1 MNRFRQVQLVTE
13 ADGRARWREL
23 DVALVEA
30 KPMVNLSAPMPMREM
45 QLRASPPGFRSAFHC
60 TETPQW
66 LFVLAGCM
74 EIGLQDGSTRSFR
87 AGEHFYSAD
96 TLPARARFD
105 PAVHGHCSRVLGDET
120 LVTLFV
126 R

>member
-1 MNRFRQVQLVTE
+1 MPIFTHVQLVTE

-23 DVALVEA
+23 PIALAEA
-30 KPMVNLSAPMPMREM
+30 KPMVALSEPMPMREM
-45 QLRASPPGFRSAFHC
+45 QLRQSPPGFRSAMHC
-60 TETPQW
+60 TEAPQW

-74 EIGLQDGSTRSFR
+74 EIGLPDGSTRQFR

-96 TLPARARFD
+96 TLPLGATFD
-105 PAVHGHCSRVLGDET
+105 PAVHGHNSRAVGEEV